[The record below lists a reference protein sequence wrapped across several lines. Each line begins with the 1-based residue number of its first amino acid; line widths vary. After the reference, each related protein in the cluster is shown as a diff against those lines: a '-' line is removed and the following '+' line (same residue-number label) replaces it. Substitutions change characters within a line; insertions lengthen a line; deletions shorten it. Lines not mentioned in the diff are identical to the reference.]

1 MIPPH
6 PQTAGR
12 GEWWAKQRATLS
24 ALGGE
29 CGALRRDAAGVGGWT
44 FAVAQVAIHEAMEQ
58 QTISIAK
65 AGMKATLNARTSILA
80 AANPAGGRYDRSK
93 PLKYN
98 VALPPAILSRFDL
111 VHVMVDEIDEHVDY
125 SIARHIVGVHQRQV
139 EGMEEE
145 ERAPYTKIAMQR
157 YIRYARSIKPV
168 LSAAARKA
176 IVSAYIKL
184 RQGDAA
190 PGSGTAYKITV
201 RQLEAMV
208 RLSEAMARLHHKKEI
223 SPNHVVEARRLLS
236 NSIIHVAPTEV
247 QMEPDYNDTPQ
258 NADELAE
265 ELAEVGGG
273 AFSRAPTD
281 EEMAEASAAADEAA
295 EAAGVAT
302 EAEEGN
308 AEAAAAAPKEEL
320 KVSSEKYHKVTEM
333 LVKRL
338 REAEDAG
345 AAGLKQFELVSW
357 YMDVHVQAQA
367 FDSYDTMSKEFKLVK
382 AVINNLV
389 KRDGTLIIIEEAES
403 GAQRERV
410 LAVNP
415 NVVAAGDQ

>member
-1 MIPPH
+1 
-6 PQTAGR
+6 
-12 GEWWAKQRATLS
+12 L
-24 ALGGE
+24 
-29 CGALRRDAAGVGGWT
+29 
-44 FAVAQVAIHEAMEQ
+44 AQVAIHEAMEQ
-58 QTISIAK
+58 QTISLAK

-168 LSAAARKA
+168 LSTAARKA

-258 NADELAE
+258 NGDEFAQ

-273 AFSRAPTD
+273 AFSRVPTD
-281 EEMAEASAAADEAA
+281 EEMAAEASAAVDEAA

-302 EAEEGN
+302 ETEEVDAEV
-308 AEAAAAAPKEEL
+308 AAAAAAAAAPKEEL

-367 FDSYDTMSKEFKLVK
+367 FDSYESMSKEFKLVK